1 MWSVQ
6 ECYQLQYF
14 VVVSNRNSL
23 VHHQEKD
30 YMFFFY
36 IMKNCLI
43 LLLSK
48 EQDRVATGVFW
59 GFGKAIKK
67 RISFILSPYAYERRD
82 VIQSWQAG
90 CA

>member
-1 MWSVQ
+1 M
-6 ECYQLQYF
+6 
-14 VVVSNRNSL
+14 
-23 VHHQEKD
+23 HHQEKD

-59 GFGKAIKK
+59 DFGKAIKK
-67 RISFILSPYAYERRD
+67 EKNLNIIHSVAICIRET
-82 VIQSWQAG
+82 
-90 CA
+90 